1 MGSPFGGPSGSGKRK
16 KGRGRS
22 IVRGWGFEVLKMSA
36 GRCGLAGLLVMLA
49 ATAAAGQMGDIAVE
63 EQRLQTPQ
71 IYDVVDMVLVQKT

>member
-1 MGSPFGGPSGSGKRK
+1 
-16 KGRGRS
+16 
-22 IVRGWGFEVLKMSA
+22 MSA